1 MGRGAEQGGAS
12 SSDPSATRRRCEAAI
27 RHPDGRS
34 DAGHQRRPFWSEL
47 PLRPR
52 GASALFSDARGRALG
67 GERARA
73 ILSRWM
79 PVLRPKLRAL
89 EIVVIQDERHGRALT
104 LRDTEGIAPSPVV
117 IPAASAAVLAR
128 FDGRRSIDEI
138 ARDVARS
145 TGQHVDAA
153 HVSQLADELER
164 AWMLDSPRFHA
175 RRRSV
180 VQSFDAAP
188 IRVAAHAGGAY
199 HGDRRKLADFIERKC
214 LQVARPQGGATRA
227 AASQSA
233 PTRMVGL
240 CAPHMDLWRAAAG
253 YGHAYAAL
261 EQALAGPGLDQ
272 VDTFVLLGTS
282 HAAMR
287 RPYAVCE
294 KTFATPLG
302 PLDPDR
308 EMIAELAA
316 ASRFD
321 VREDQYLH
329 KNEHSIEFQAV
340 FVRHLLGGRAASIVP
355 ILCGLSECQARRR
368 DPAQD
373 DGAESFLRALRDAL
387 AKRPGRVLVIAGADL
402 AHVGPRFGD
411 PAPLDERQRTALRD
425 RDLASIERATSIDA
439 PGFFVDVA
447 RDLASRRVCG
457 LGPIYTLLRA
467 LPPSSRGEMLH
478 YEQCVDPEEG
488 SIVSHTSLGF
498 YG

>member
-1 MGRGAEQGGAS
+1 MS
-12 SSDPSATRRRCEAAI
+12 
-27 RHPDGRS
+27 
-34 DAGHQRRPFWSEL
+34 
-47 PLRPR
+47 
-52 GASALFSDARGRALG
+52 
-67 GERARA
+67 
-73 ILSRWM
+73 
-79 PVLRPKLRAL
+79 VLRPKLRAL
-89 EIVVIQDERHGRALT
+89 EVVVIQDEHHGRALM

-117 IPAASAAVLAR
+117 VPAASSAVLAR

-138 ARDVARS
+138 AREVSRS
-145 TGQHVDAA
+145 AGQHVDAA
-153 HVSQLADELER
+153 HVSRLADELER

-175 RRRSV
+175 RRRTV

-188 IRVAAHAGGAY
+188 IRMAAHAGGAY
-199 HGDRRKLADFIERKC
+199 HGDRLRLADFIERQC
-214 LQVARPQGGATRA
+214 LRAARPQGGAPGGA
-227 AASQSA
+227 ALHGA
-233 PTRMVGL
+233 PRRMVGL
-240 CAPHMDLWRAAAG
+240 CAPHMDLWRAAVG

-261 EQALAGPGLDQ
+261 EQALTGPGLEK

-282 HAAMR
+282 HAPMR

-294 KTFATPLG
+294 KTFTTPLG

-321 VREDQYLH
+321 VHEDQYLH
-329 KNEHSIEFQAV
+329 KNEHSIEFQTV
-340 FVRHLLGGRAASIVP
+340 FVRHLLGGRAAKIVP
-355 ILCGLSECQARRR
+355 ILCGLSDCQARRR

-373 DGAESFLRALRDAL
+373 DRAESFLNALGDAL
-387 AKRPGRVLVIAGADL
+387 AKRRDRVLVIAGADL

-411 PAPLDERQRTALRD
+411 PAPLDERQRRALRD
-425 RDLASIERATSIDA
+425 RDLASIERATSIDP
-439 PGFFVDVA
+439 PGFFADVA
-447 RDLASRRVCG
+447 QDLGTRRVCG

-478 YEQCVDPEEG
+478 YEQCIDPDEG

>member
-1 MGRGAEQGGAS
+1 MS
-12 SSDPSATRRRCEAAI
+12 
-27 RHPDGRS
+27 
-34 DAGHQRRPFWSEL
+34 
-47 PLRPR
+47 
-52 GASALFSDARGRALG
+52 
-67 GERARA
+67 
-73 ILSRWM
+73 
-79 PVLRPKLRAL
+79 VLRPKLRAL
-89 EIVVIQDERHGRALT
+89 DVVVIQDERHGRALM
-104 LRDTEGIAPSPVV
+104 LRDTEGIAPSAIIV
-117 IPAASAAVLAR
+117 PAASSAVLAR
-128 FDGRRSIDEI
+128 FDGRRSVDEI
-138 ARDVARS
+138 ARDASRA

-153 HVSQLADELER
+153 HVTQLADELER

-175 RRRSV
+175 RRRTV

-188 IRVAAHAGGAY
+188 IRMAAHAGGAY
-199 HGDRRKLADFIERKC
+199 HGDRSRLADFIERQC
-214 LQVARPQGGATRA
+214 LQAARPQGGEAR
-227 AASQSA
+227 AASQGA
-233 PTRMVGL
+233 PKRMVGL
-240 CAPHMDLWRAAAG
+240 CAPHMDLWRAAVG
-253 YGHAYAAL
+253 YGYAYAAL
-261 EQALAGPGLDQ
+261 EQALAAPGLEK

-340 FVRHLLGGRAASIVP
+340 FVRHLLGDRAASIVP

-373 DGAESFLRALRDAL
+373 DGAESFLKALGYAL
-387 AKRPGRVLVIAGADL
+387 AKRRDRVLVIAGADL

-411 PAPLDERQRTALRD
+411 PAPLDQRQRRALRD
-425 RDLASIERATSIDA
+425 RDLASIERATSID
-439 PGFFVDVA
+439 PSGFFADVA
-447 RDLASRRVCG
+447 QDLGTRRVCG

-467 LPPSSRGEMLH
+467 LPPSSRGELLN

>member
-1 MGRGAEQGGAS
+1 MRSRAELQAATLVPRGAAAKQQSAILTGALTQGTSAVRSGAS
-12 SSDPSATRRRCEAAI
+12 CRCDRGGRRRCSRMREAA
-27 RHPDGRS
+27 RW
-34 DAGHQRRPFWSEL
+34 A
-47 PLRPR
+47 
-52 GASALFSDARGRALG
+52 ASAHALF
-67 GERARA
+67 
-73 ILSRWM
+73 SRWM

-117 IPAASAAVLAR
+117 VPAASAAVLAR

-261 EQALAGPGLDQ
+261 EQALAGPGLEQ

>member
-1 MGRGAEQGGAS
+1 MS
-12 SSDPSATRRRCEAAI
+12 
-27 RHPDGRS
+27 
-34 DAGHQRRPFWSEL
+34 
-47 PLRPR
+47 
-52 GASALFSDARGRALG
+52 
-67 GERARA
+67 
-73 ILSRWM
+73 
-79 PVLRPKLRAL
+79 VLRPKLRAL
-89 EIVVIQDERHGRALT
+89 EVVVIHDERHGRALM
-104 LRDTEGIAPSPVV
+104 LRDTEGIAPSAVV
-117 IPAASAAVLAR
+117 VPAASSAVLAR

-138 ARDVARS
+138 AREVSRS

-153 HVSQLADELER
+153 HVSRLADELER

-175 RRRSV
+175 RRRTV

-188 IRVAAHAGGAY
+188 IRMAVHAGGAY
-199 HGDRRKLADFIERKC
+199 HGDRLRLADFIERQC
-214 LQVARPQGGATRA
+214 LRVARPRGEAPCSAAPQG
-227 AASQSA
+227 A
-233 PTRMVGL
+233 PRRMVGL
-240 CAPHMDLWRAAAG
+240 CAPHMDLWRAAVG

-261 EQALAGPGLDQ
+261 EQALTGPGLEK

-282 HAAMR
+282 HAPMR

-321 VREDQYLH
+321 VHEDQYLH

-340 FVRHLLGGRAASIVP
+340 FVRHLLGDRAATIVP
-355 ILCGLSECQARRR
+355 ILCGLSDCQARRR

-373 DGAESFLRALRDAL
+373 DGAESFLRALGDAL
-387 AKRPGRVLVIAGADL
+387 AKRRDRVLVIAGADL

-411 PAPLDERQRTALRD
+411 PAPLDERQRRALRA
-425 RDLASIERATSIDA
+425 RDLTSIERATSIDP
-439 PGFFVDVA
+439 PGFFADVA
-447 RDLASRRVCG
+447 QDLGTRRVCG

-467 LPPSSRGEMLH
+467 LPPSSRGDMLH
-478 YEQCVDPEEG
+478 YEQCIDPDEG

>member
-1 MGRGAEQGGAS
+1 MS
-12 SSDPSATRRRCEAAI
+12 
-27 RHPDGRS
+27 
-34 DAGHQRRPFWSEL
+34 
-47 PLRPR
+47 
-52 GASALFSDARGRALG
+52 
-67 GERARA
+67 
-73 ILSRWM
+73 
-79 PVLRPKLRAL
+79 VLRPKLRAL
-89 EIVVIQDERHGRALT
+89 EVVVIHDERLGRALM
-104 LRDTEGIAPSPVV
+104 LRDTEGIAPSAIVV
-117 IPAASAAVLAR
+117 PAASSAVLAR

-138 ARDVARS
+138 AREVSRS
-145 TGQHVDAA
+145 TGQRVDAA
-153 HVSQLADELER
+153 DVSRLADELER

-175 RRRSV
+175 RRRTV

-188 IRVAAHAGGAY
+188 IRMAAHAGGAY
-199 HGDRRKLADFIERKC
+199 HGDRLRLADFIERQC
-214 LQVARPQGGATRA
+214 LRAARPQGGAPSCA
-227 AASQSA
+227 APQGA
-233 PTRMVGL
+233 PKRMVGL
-240 CAPHMDLWRAAAG
+240 CAPHMDLWRAAVG

-261 EQALAGPGLDQ
+261 EQALTGPGLEK

-282 HAAMR
+282 HAPMR

-308 EMIAELAA
+308 EMISELAA

-321 VREDQYLH
+321 VHEDQYLH

-340 FVRHLLGGRAASIVP
+340 FVRHLLGDRAATIVP
-355 ILCGLSECQARRR
+355 ILCGLSDCQARRR

-373 DGAESFLRALRDAL
+373 DGAESFLKALGDAL
-387 AKRPGRVLVIAGADL
+387 AKRRDRVLVIAGADL

-411 PAPLDERQRTALRD
+411 PAPLDERQRRALRD
-425 RDLASIERATSIDA
+425 RDLASIERATSIDP
-439 PGFFVDVA
+439 PGFFADVA
-447 RDLASRRVCG
+447 QDLGTRRVCG

-478 YEQCVDPEEG
+478 YEQCIDPDEG

>member
-1 MGRGAEQGGAS
+1 MS
-12 SSDPSATRRRCEAAI
+12 
-27 RHPDGRS
+27 
-34 DAGHQRRPFWSEL
+34 
-47 PLRPR
+47 
-52 GASALFSDARGRALG
+52 
-67 GERARA
+67 
-73 ILSRWM
+73 
-79 PVLRPKLRAL
+79 VLRPKLRAL
-89 EIVVIQDERHGRALT
+89 EVVVIHDERLGRALM
-104 LRDTEGIAPSPVV
+104 LRDTEGIAPSAVV
-117 IPAASAAVLAR
+117 VPAASSAVLAR

-138 ARDVARS
+138 AREISRS
-145 TGQHVDAA
+145 TGQRVDAA
-153 HVSQLADELER
+153 DVSRLADELER

-175 RRRSV
+175 RRRTV

-188 IRVAAHAGGAY
+188 IRMAAHAGGAY
-199 HGDRRKLADFIERKC
+199 HGDRLRLADFIERQC
-214 LQVARPQGGATRA
+214 LRVARPQGGAPSGA
-227 AASQSA
+227 APQDA
-233 PTRMVGL
+233 PKRMVGL
-240 CAPHMDLWRAAAG
+240 CAPHMDLWRAAVG

-261 EQALAGPGLDQ
+261 EQALTGPGLEK

-282 HAAMR
+282 HAPMR

-321 VREDQYLH
+321 VHEDQYLH

-340 FVRHLLGGRAASIVP
+340 FVRHLLGDRAATIVP
-355 ILCGLSECQARRR
+355 ILCGLSDCQARRR

-373 DGAESFLRALRDAL
+373 DGAESFLKALGDAL
-387 AKRPGRVLVIAGADL
+387 AKRRDRVLVIAGADL

-411 PAPLDERQRTALRD
+411 PAPLDERQRRALRD
-425 RDLASIERATSIDA
+425 RDLASIERATSIDP
-439 PGFFVDVA
+439 PGFFADVA
-447 RDLASRRVCG
+447 QDLGTRRVCG

-478 YEQCVDPEEG
+478 YEQCIDPDEG

>member
-1 MGRGAEQGGAS
+1 M
-12 SSDPSATRRRCEAAI
+12 SA
-27 RHPDGRS
+27 
-34 DAGHQRRPFWSEL
+34 
-47 PLRPR
+47 
-52 GASALFSDARGRALG
+52 
-67 GERARA
+67 
-73 ILSRWM
+73 
-79 PVLRPKLRAL
+79 LRPKLRAL
-89 EIVVIQDERHGRALT
+89 EVVVIHDERHGRALM
-104 LRDTEGIAPSPVV
+104 LRDTEGIAPSAV
-117 IPAASAAVLAR
+117 IVPAASSAVLAR
-128 FDGRRSIDEI
+128 FDGRRSVDEI
-138 ARDVARS
+138 AREVSRS
-145 TGQHVDAA
+145 TGQRVDAA
-153 HVSQLADELER
+153 HVSRLADELER

-175 RRRSV
+175 RRRTV

-188 IRVAAHAGGAY
+188 IRMAAHAGGAY
-199 HGDRRKLADFIERKC
+199 HGDRLRLADFIERQC
-214 LQVARPQGGATRA
+214 LRVARPQGGAPSSA
-227 AASQSA
+227 APQGA
-233 PTRMVGL
+233 PRRMVGL
-240 CAPHMDLWRAAAG
+240 CAPHMDLWRAAVG

-261 EQALAGPGLDQ
+261 EQALTGPGLEK

-282 HAAMR
+282 HAPMR

-321 VREDQYLH
+321 VHEDQYLH

-340 FVRHLLGGRAASIVP
+340 FVRHLLGDRAATIVP
-355 ILCGLSECQARRR
+355 ILCGLSDCQARRR

-373 DGAESFLRALRDAL
+373 DGAESFLKALGDAL
-387 AKRPGRVLVIAGADL
+387 AKRRDRVLVIAGADL

-411 PAPLDERQRTALRD
+411 PAPLDERQRRALRD
-425 RDLASIERATSIDA
+425 RDLASIARATSIDP
-439 PGFFVDVA
+439 PGFFADVA
-447 RDLASRRVCG
+447 QDLGTRRVCG

-478 YEQCVDPEEG
+478 YEQCIDPDEG

>member
-1 MGRGAEQGGAS
+1 MS
-12 SSDPSATRRRCEAAI
+12 
-27 RHPDGRS
+27 
-34 DAGHQRRPFWSEL
+34 
-47 PLRPR
+47 
-52 GASALFSDARGRALG
+52 
-67 GERARA
+67 
-73 ILSRWM
+73 
-79 PVLRPKLRAL
+79 VLRPKLRAL
-89 EIVVIQDERHGRALT
+89 EVVVIQDERHGRALM

-117 IPAASAAVLAR
+117 VPAASSAVLAR

-138 ARDVARS
+138 AREVTRS
-145 TGQHVDAA
+145 TGQQVDAA
-153 HVSQLADELER
+153 HVSRLADELER

-175 RRRSV
+175 RRRTV
-180 VQSFDAAP
+180 VQSFDAAS
-188 IRVAAHAGGAY
+188 IRMAAHAGGAY
-199 HGDRRKLADFIERKC
+199 HGDRLRLADFIERQC
-214 LQVARPQGGATRA
+214 LGVARPQGGAPPGVPRG
-227 AASQSA
+227 A
-233 PTRMVGL
+233 PRRMVGL
-240 CAPHMDLWRAAAG
+240 CAPHMDLWRAAVG

-261 EQALAGPGLDQ
+261 EQALDGPGLEE

-282 HAAMR
+282 HAPMR

-321 VREDQYLH
+321 VHEDQYLH

-340 FVRHLLGGRAASIVP
+340 FVRHLLGDRAARIVP
-355 ILCGLSECQARRR
+355 ILCGLSDCQARRR

-373 DGAESFLRALRDAL
+373 DGAESFLKALGDAL
-387 AKRPGRVLVIAGADL
+387 ATRRDRILVIAGADL

-411 PAPLDERQRTALRD
+411 RAPLDERQRMALRE
-425 RDLASIERATSIDA
+425 RDLASIERATSIDP
-439 PGFFVDVA
+439 PGFFADVA
-447 RDLASRRVCG
+447 QDLGTRRVCG

-467 LPPSSRGEMLH
+467 LPSSSRGEMLH
-478 YEQCVDPEEG
+478 YEQCIDPEEG